1 MLNSFPLFVLVLK
14 CDASVVLFLS
24 DEPRQNQGVGLIDH
38 KLRRNVD
45 VTTKCLRN
53 KSRTKGDVLWTSF

>member
-38 KLRRNVD
+38 KLVKATQYFYCFQSQGGNAV
-45 VTTKCLRN
+45 L
-53 KSRTKGDVLWTSF
+53 VLW